1 MARLTKMLFV
11 ACVLGAG
18 CDLAGETMG
27 PRGGTVVSEDGRFSL
42 EIAPGALDHDVEI
55 TIATVACG
63 AMDQTAVGACYEVGP
78 RGTAFLFPAKV
89 TFELDGDSLAGVRA
103 DHLAL
108 SGRREHGWDL
118 LADRAVDLEDGTV
131 SASALYLSSFA
142 LVAVED
148 PRPGAASR
156 EPAGE

>member
-11 ACVLGAG
+11 ACVLATG

-42 EIAPGALDHDVEI
+42 EIAPGALDHDVEV

-63 AMDQTAVGACYEVGP
+63 AMDQTALGSCYEVGP
-78 RGTAFLFPAKV
+78 RGTAFLFPARV
-89 TFELDGDSLAGVRA
+89 TFELDADGVAGVTV

-142 LVAVED
+142 LVSVED
-148 PRPGAASR
+148 AHHGAATR